1 MNRLTDNKIV
11 LVTRPTRLAELVIR
25 FNTVSQARFY
35 LEHQGAD
42 FSDYLREDET
52 YHRALTETQTALAQ
66 IGRVQSLDR
75 GFLPNF
81 VFAPDDTVV
90 TLGQDGLVANTLKYL
105 DGQPVVGVNPDP
117 ERWDGRL
124 LPFRVGD
131 VARVMPE
138 VLLRKRP
145 THSVTMAKAT
155 LNNGQT
161 MYGVNDLFI
170 GPKSHGSARY
180 VIRSGEA
187 SETQSSSG
195 VIVSTGMGSTGWLK
209 SLLTGAAAITQSAAA
224 ADGLPRPLDRSSRRK
239 EAQTRSSEVRGQK
252 SEARSQMS
260 EPCYLGCYERTVT
273 GFAWNSEYL
282 FFTVREPFP
291 TKTTGTTLVFG
302 RVTSG
307 APLILESRLAENGVI
322 FSDGI
327 ERDFLEFNS
336 GTQAVIGIAERKGNL
351 VH

>member
-1 MNRLTDNKIV
+1 MNRLTDKKIV

-35 LEHQGAD
+35 IEHQGAD

-52 YHRALTETQTALAQ
+52 YHQALRGAEEILSR
-66 IGRVQSLDR
+66 IGRVQTVDR

-81 VFAPDDTVV
+81 VFAPEDTVV

-124 LPFRVGD
+124 LPFRVPD
-131 VARVMPE
+131 LLKLMPE
-138 VLLRKRP
+138 VVLRKRP
-145 THSVTMAKAT
+145 TKSVTMAKAA

-170 GPKSHGSARY
+170 GPKTHSSARY
-180 VIRSGEA
+180 LIRSGEA

-209 SLLTGAAAITQSAAA
+209 SLLTGAAAITQLAGSNLARQRTEDLFAAKVPKAKSSA
-224 ADGLPRPLDRSSRRK
+224 K
-239 EAQTRSSEVRGQK
+239 VRFN
-252 SEARSQMS
+252 
-260 EPCYLGCYERTVT
+260 V
-273 GFAWNSEYL
+273 
-282 FFTVREPFP
+282 
-291 TKTTGTTLVFG
+291 KT
-302 RVTSG
+302 
-307 APLILESRLAENGVI
+307 
-322 FSDGI
+322 
-327 ERDFLEFNS
+327 EF
-336 GTQAVIGIAERKGNL
+336 
-351 VH
+351 

>member
-35 LEHQGAD
+35 IEHEGAD
-42 FSDYLREDET
+42 FTDYLREDET
-52 YHRALTETQTALAQ
+52 YHRALNEAQAALAQ
-66 IGRVQSLDR
+66 VGRVQTVDR

-81 VFAPDDTVV
+81 VFAPEDTVV

-105 DGQPVVGVNPDP
+105 NGQPVVGVNPDP

-131 VARVMPE
+131 LPKIMPE
-138 VLLRKRP
+138 VVLRKRP
-145 THSVTMAKAT
+145 TKSVTMAKAA

-170 GPKSHGSARY
+170 GPRTHSSARY
-180 VIRSGEA
+180 LIRSGKA

-195 VIVSTGMGSTGWLK
+195 VIVSTGFGSTGWLK
-209 SLLTGAAAITQSAAA
+209 SLLTGAATITQAAGSILARQA
-224 ADGLPRPLDRSSRRK
+224 AEDLIAGANQDTSGHAK
-239 EAQTRSSEVRGQK
+239 VRLNVK
-252 SEARSQMS
+252 TE
-260 EPCYLGCYERTVT
+260 
-273 GFAWNSEYL
+273 FAWDANYL
-282 FFTVREPFP
+282 FYTVREPFP
-291 TKTTGTTLVFG
+291 TKTTGASLVFG
-302 RVTSG
+302 RVTPET
-307 APLILESRLAENGVI
+307 PLILESRMAENGVI

-327 ERDFLEFNS
+327 EKDFLEFNS
-336 GTQAVIGIAERKGNL
+336 GTQAVIGIAERKGLL
-351 VH
+351 VE

>member
-11 LVTRPTRLAELVIR
+11 LVMRPTRLAELVIR

-35 LEHQGAD
+35 IEHQGAD
-42 FSDYLREDET
+42 FSDYFREDET
-52 YHRALTETQTALAQ
+52 YHRALSEAQAVLAQ
-66 IGRVQSLDR
+66 VGRVQIVDR

-124 LPFRVGD
+124 LPFRVSD
-131 VARVMPE
+131 LPKVMPE
-138 VLLRKRP
+138 VVLRKRP
-145 THSVTMAKAT
+145 TRPVTMAKAA

-161 MYGVNDLFI
+161 LYGVNDLFI
-170 GPKSHGSARY
+170 GPKTHCSARY
-180 VIRSGEA
+180 LIRSGEA

-209 SLLTGAAAITQSAAA
+209 SLLTGAAAIVHA
-224 ADGLPRPLDRSSRRK
+224 ADSRTEGRQAHVYDRSRRRK
-239 EAQTRSSEVRGQK
+239 EALTAQILQEK
-252 SEARSQMS
+252 N
-260 EPCYLGCYERTVT
+260 EPRHLGCYEEVVA
-273 GFAWNSEYL
+273 GFNWNSNYL
-282 FFTVREPFP
+282 FYTVREPFP
-291 TKTTGTTLVFG
+291 TKTTGASLVFG
-302 RVTSG
+302 RVT
-307 APLILESRLAENGVI
+307 AETPLILESRMAENGVI

-327 ERDFLEFNS
+327 EKDFLEFNS
-336 GTQAVIGIAERKGNL
+336 GTQAVIGIAERKGVL
-351 VH
+351 VE